1 MLISKDVIMIIQAFL
16 FALNVMLGM
25 LNYGVQ
31 NYEVAM
37 FNMAIAGLCLAFLID
52 LIMEKS

>member
-1 MLISKDVIMIIQAFL
+1 MIIQAFL

-31 NYEVAM
+31 NYKVAM